1 MPHKDIDIYFVFYI
15 FFIRKIQ
22 TNHQIYTYGKICC
35 IHSRVRNSRYCAV
48 YRDFDKQY
56 GQRNK
61 KTSWLLVDS
70 IFRFSIILCGI
81 FAAFPF
87 YWWLCISH
95 AGISNKMASVY
106 YPRDICGYMDNR
118 ENYQKKERKTVITT
132 RLSLEFQEELF
143 WLSSVLFLVLTF
155 YILYI

>member
-1 MPHKDIDIYFVFYI
+1 MLTFTI
-15 FFIRKIQ
+15 FFIYLLLAKKSQ
-22 TNHQIYTYGKICC
+22 KIYTYGKICC
-35 IHSRVRNSRYCAV
+35 CHSRVRNCRHCAF
-48 YRDFDKQY
+48 YRNFDKQY

-87 YWWLCISH
+87 YWWLCIPH

-143 WLSSVLFLVLTF
+143 WLIIIFLLLTF
-155 YILYI
+155 CVLYI